1 MENSKTM
8 FVMAKNNTINVKGIV
23 ITILT
28 QKEMDYISFT
38 DMLKATD
45 GDSFISTN

>member
-1 MENSKTM
+1 
-8 FVMAKNNTINVKGIV
+8 MAKNSTINVNGIM
-23 ITILT
+23 ITVFT

-45 GDSFISTN
+45 GDSFISD